1 MGCLRLTVW
10 ELTRDLS
17 VNSMGYFYDPQRQI
31 LARARRWRFM
41 ADSRVPC
48 AEPRAMSS
56 LPPAASSHTLEP
68 CHREDS
74 LQLRPATAADQTFAR
89 DLARRGLLGYYGQ
102 YSLLW
107 QDAGFDA
114 GWAGRE
120 NWLLCRGAQRLGFIS
135 LSRDSRALFIREI
148 HVAPAFQ
155 RQGLGRQMITHV
167 FAMALAQGLQKVRLT
182 VFKSNPAQALYTRLG
197 FEVVGQDAY
206 FYWMERDYNMYEAS
220 R

>member
-1 MGCLRLTVW
+1 
-10 ELTRDLS
+10 
-17 VNSMGYFYDPQRQI
+17 
-31 LARARRWRFM
+31 
-41 ADSRVPC
+41 
-48 AEPRAMSS
+48 MSS
-56 LPPAASSHTLEP
+56 QPPAASSDALEP
-68 CHREDS
+68 CVREAS
-74 LQLRPATAADQTFAR
+74 LQLRPATSADQAFAR

-107 QDAGFDA
+107 QDEGFDV
-114 GWAGRE
+114 GWAGRA
-120 NWLLCRGAQRLGFIS
+120 NWVLCRGAQRLGFIS
-135 LSRDSRALFIREI
+135 LSRDSQALFIREI

-155 RQGLGRQMITHV
+155 GQGLGRQMITSV
-167 FAMALAQGLQKVRLT
+167 FEMALAQGLRKVRLT